1 MRDGKGQEGDLQ
13 EGLLRRGAESQ
24 DQGCGVTTPYFLF
37 AFGLET
43 LRDLHDLERLED
55 AGLLSRQA
63 IKAYVFAE
71 PIPDGNEAPFE
82 DD

>member
-1 MRDGKGQEGDLQ
+1 M
-13 EGLLRRGAESQ
+13 
-24 DQGCGVTTPYFLF
+24 TTPYFLS

-43 LRDLHDLERLED
+43 MRDLPDLERLED
-55 AGLLSRQA
+55 VELLSRQA

-71 PIPDGNEAPFE
+71 PSPDGNEAPSE